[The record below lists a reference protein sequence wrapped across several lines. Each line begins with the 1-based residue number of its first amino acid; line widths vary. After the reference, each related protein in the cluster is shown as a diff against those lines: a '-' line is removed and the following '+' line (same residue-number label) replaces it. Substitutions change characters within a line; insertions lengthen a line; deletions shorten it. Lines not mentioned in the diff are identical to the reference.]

1 MKAVC
6 LCVSLYDI
14 NEHAQLFM
22 KRHCINYQLAVPQ
35 SIADCWQFYMCEY
48 EDGSLPEFI
57 RVNNNI
63 DPLSRIGFGLNLD
76 KATRIT
82 EWMIENGFKTESDAS
97 T

>member
-6 LCVSLYDI
+6 LTVSIYDI

-22 KRHCINYQLAVPQ
+22 ERHGVNYQLAVPQ

-48 EDGSLPEFI
+48 EQDSLPGFI
-57 RVNNNI
+57 NINNNI
-63 DPLSRIGFGLNLD
+63 DPSSRVGYGLSID
-76 KATRIT
+76 EATRIT

-97 T
+97 I